1 MSTVHFEHIKTSMV
15 DEVAVVELLPKE
27 LRFPP
32 QAQQLGTELSL
43 VARQDWAKQLLIN
56 MKHVKYLC
64 STGFAVLF
72 NLVKQARDMES
83 RVMFC
88 SLDPEVQIG
97 AGIIGLDKVAPIYET
112 EHEALKAFSVEGAGG
127 PAGRP

>member
-1 MSTVHFEHIKTSMV
+1 MSTVQFQHIKTSMV
-15 DEVAVVELLPKE
+15 DEIAVVELLPKE

-32 QAQQLGTELSL
+32 QAQELGSELSL

-64 STGFAVLF
+64 STGFAVLV
-72 NLVKQARDMES
+72 NLVKQAKELGS
-83 RVMFC
+83 LVKFC

-97 AGIIGLDKVAPIYET
+97 AGIIGLDKIATIYGT
-112 EHEALKAFSVEGAGG
+112 EHEALEAFSGEGSGG
-127 PAGRP
+127 RS